1 MLGLVRKT
9 TRTDVGLALASTGLA
24 YLAWVIVTGVARHVV
39 NQLALLAEARE
50 MALPG
55 LASALCGSFVHGAA
69 VWDLV
74 GVLWLL
80 VSLVLIVGSG
90 RQQWTISWPWF
101 SSILHGLTAALLGA
115 WTSLAAIGPF
125 MAVVPAPPPAPAVG
139 YGSYSALLA
148 LGLVLWVSTLVWMLY
163 MRSRLGL
170 GPSLLDGQRTHR
182 P

>member
-24 YLAWVIVTGVARHVV
+24 YLAWVIVTGVARHIV
-39 NQLALLAEARE
+39 NQLALIASARE
-50 MALPG
+50 LDFPT
-55 LASALCGSFVHGAA
+55 LTSALYGSFVHGGA

-80 VSLVLIVGSG
+80 VSLVLIVGSA

-115 WTSLAAIGPF
+115 WTALAAI
-125 MAVVPAPPPAPAVG
+125 APSSIPMTPPEPAVG

-148 LGLVLWVSTLVWMLY
+148 LGLVLWVSTLVWMLI
-163 MRSRLGL
+163 MRSRLGH
-170 GPSLLDGQRTHR
+170 GPSLIDGQRTHR